1 MAASFAPSTRAVVI
15 DVGTGF
21 TKLGYAGQLQP
32 DFQFPT
38 AIAAADEGASDI
50 SGSAKD
56 GIRDLDFLIGDAAV
70 ASTKHTVNYPVRHV
84 RRSLRTRRA
93 RRAPARWPHRAP
105 SASPPTQPLLQ
116 GLIENWTN
124 MERIWQRCFFEY
136 LRADPED
143 HYVVLTEPP
152 LNPPEN
158 REYAAEIMFETFNV
172 SGLSI
177 GVQAVLALAA
187 GLSQM
192 TAADR
197 TLTGTVID
205 SGDGV
210 THVIPIADGYVIG
223 GAIKHIPLAGRDITA
238 YVQRALRER
247 GEVLPPEDSLDAARR
262 IKESLCYC
270 GQDMLKEFARFDRAP
285 EKRFVPFSYTSP
297 RGARATH
304 TVEVGYEQFLA
315 PELFFNPEVFSADF
329 TKPLP
334 EVVDEAILGAPI
346 DSRRGLY
353 GRIVLSGGS
362 TMFRNFGLR
371 LQQDLKERVE
381 RRFAA
386 NVARLRAAP
395 ALAPAEMKVK
405 VVTHAYQRNA
415 VFFGGSLMA
424 SQDGFAKQVITK
436 AQYAEEGPRC
446 ARGSASFR
454 FTS

>member
-1 MAASFAPSTRAVVI
+1 MCVARGAPLPWR
-15 DVGTGF
+15 
-21 TKLGYAGQLQP
+21 LRP
-32 DFQFPT
+32 
-38 AIAAADEGASDI
+38 
-50 SGSAKD
+50 
-56 GIRDLDFLIGDAAV
+56 
-70 ASTKHTVNYPVRHV
+70 
-84 RRSLRTRRA
+84 RRLTSRRPRTPRV
-93 RRAPARWPHRAP
+93 PLP
-105 SASPPTQPLLQ
+105 SQ

-136 LRADPED
+136 LRCDPEENF
-143 HYVVLTEPP
+143 VVLTEPP

-158 REYAAEIMFETFNV
+158 REYSAEIMFETFNV
-172 SGLSI
+172 PGLFI

-187 GLSQM
+187 GLSQSS
-192 TAADR
+192 ASDR
-197 TLTGTVID
+197 TLTGTVVD
-205 SGDGV
+205 AGDGV

-223 GAIKHIPLAGRDITA
+223 GAIKHVPLAGRDITA
-238 YVQRALRER
+238 FVQRALRDR
-247 GEVLPPEDSLDAARR
+247 GEALPPEDSLDAARR
-262 IKESLCYC
+262 IKESLCYV
-270 GQDMLKEFARFDRAP
+270 GQDMVKEFERFDRRP
-285 EKRFVPFSYTSP
+285 DKHFVDFAYTSP

-304 TVEVGYEQFLA
+304 AVEVGYEQFLA

-334 EVVDEAILGAPI
+334 EIVDEAILGCPI

-353 GRIVLSGGS
+353 GCIVLSGGS
-362 TMFRNFGLR
+362 TMFRNFGKR

-405 VVTHAYQRNA
+405 VVSHEYQRNA

-446 ARGSASFR
+446 ARSSASFR